1 MRKMKKVRKA
11 VVGAMAAVLT
21 GGSGSV
27 MANGVDED
35 LLQMLQNGEIS
46 GEEFAELV
54 GNSMTK
60 KKAKKKANKK
70 KAKKKAKKKV
80 AKR

>member
-27 MANGVDED
+27 MATGVDED

-46 GEEFAELV
+46 GEEFSELV
-54 GNSMTK
+54 GNS
-60 KKAKKKANKK
+60 KANTPSK

-80 AKR
+80 SKRVAKR